1 MVSPLQ
7 FKGEKRSRKRKI
19 RNSEDINNNFS
30 ENGHNPLIT
39 ASRIRTD
46 DEADD
51 SWVSADSPSDIIGPV
66 ILVLHSSSPSCI
78 TCDVG
83 GKVFLS
89 TVENI
94 VDGNVQ
100 SAEPHDVRQVWVANK
115 PAGAEGTS
123 FKGHHG
129 R

>member
-7 FKGEKRSRKRKI
+7 FKGDKKSRKRKV
-19 RNSEDINNNFS
+19 RSNNEHVFS
-30 ENGHNPLIT
+30 ENGHNLLNT
-39 ASRIRTD
+39 AGRIKTD
-46 DEADD
+46 DEVDD

-66 ILVLHSSSPSCI
+66 IFVLHSSSPSCI
-78 TCDVG
+78 TCDAT

-100 SAEPHDVRQVWVANK
+100 SAEPHDVRQVWVASK
-115 PAGAEGTS
+115 PAGAEGIS